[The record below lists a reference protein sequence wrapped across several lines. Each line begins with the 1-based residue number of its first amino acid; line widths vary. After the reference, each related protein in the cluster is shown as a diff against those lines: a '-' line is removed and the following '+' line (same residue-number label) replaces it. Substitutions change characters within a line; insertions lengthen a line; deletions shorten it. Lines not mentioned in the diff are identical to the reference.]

1 MNKSE
6 FVERYNRVVNKSAE
20 LFDAPEHYKELI
32 EKYEVMEQRPSDP
45 VRDQISFST
54 IIARNYAENLTYN
67 LLQEFLVDEFD

>member
-20 LFDAPEHYKELI
+20 LFDTPEHYKELI
-32 EKYEVMEQRPSDP
+32 EKYEAMEQRSGDP

-54 IIARNYAENLTYN
+54 IIARNYAENQTYN
-67 LLQEFLVDEFD
+67 LLKEFFVDESD